1 MAENGF
7 ELFHLLVDA
16 GSARVRRF
24 IAERELVPWVKFRNV
39 AFDENLE
46 RLKKRGGQGAVPA
59 LWDGE
64 KLFVGAD
71 AVIARLSAHLDVG
84 R

>member
-1 MAENGF
+1 MSDSF
-7 ELFHLLVDA
+7 ELFHQMVDP

-24 IAERELVPWVKFRNV
+24 VSERELTAVVKFRNLS
-39 AFDENLE
+39 FEEHRLRLE
-46 RLKKRGGQGAVPA
+46 KYGGGTAVPA

-64 KLFVGAD
+64 RLFAGAD

-84 R
+84 RE